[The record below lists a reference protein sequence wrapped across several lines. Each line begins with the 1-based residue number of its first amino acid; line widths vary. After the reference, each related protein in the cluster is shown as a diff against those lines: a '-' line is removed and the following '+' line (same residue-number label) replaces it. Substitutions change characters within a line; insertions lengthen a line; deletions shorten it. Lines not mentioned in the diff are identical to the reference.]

1 MAIEFSS
8 TDIYAVGVTGN
19 ANAHK
24 LCLPKLSS
32 FSFYGKNEKYALH
45 VSTPD
50 DHAPYFELVL
60 VILVND
66 YFSQN
71 LLQQLLKIVP
81 YKSIQDINLQ
91 SRPPNWFDSHS
102 IYNGMELIDSF
113 LPSVPDDHD
122 DHDTM
127 VCPSRSIDQ
136 VLTPSNPPG
145 DASELLF
152 SYPFCF
158 NKSRFNLCI
167 DEKTIDPSWS
177 LLKFHTKKPG
187 ISGSDLPEFDR
198 QLHRNKVTV
207 LPADL
212 IQLLPPTGWM
222 STNLLDLYMRA
233 LEINCN
239 GKVISVSSSFYE
251 QLLQHTPKF
260 CYDSLEKELDLRND
274 LSNAVLILIPFR
286 CGPNHP
292 WQLLVTTNIAVIE
305 QKVTK
310 LREYGSVQD
319 EHDRCLSQ
327 IESYKSNSGQQLIR
341 HLIFG
346 QCSDHSK
353 IKIKIWPLIEKW
365 NSVLIQYCN
374 REALSCQPT
383 LPSVLNDIVSVSM
396 MEVPTPTQYRPCESG
411 AYICLVANAL
421 ISWAHGNNFSIK
433 RSFVTESKSEQ
444 ENLRR
449 HGRRGRRGGRGLG
462 FVYFESSITD
472 ESFNN
477 HRLFQDDKTRHFC
490 KQFRIDLIHLV
501 ILISKISAIIPSSLM
516 VPLICKD
523 DKWFPIAVFH
533 QVAADKA
540 ETSSGP
546 DSFVHLSFG
555 FAHRKSGFMS
565 RKFPVSWSGRVHPSA
580 LEYSKHANDYDIH
593 RCANLNY
600 HYSSR
605 NIPGF
610 SLSLNIIGF
619 KVCIPDN
626 AGKPQKGTV
635 VSIKIKQQ
643 EDEIY
648 DPFSIIANDDWLN
661 KFYFDVLYL
670 DDSDH
675 FEDKPLSTHPLYDFT
690 RFWLLEQLSQK
701 YKPGTRVRLSPSTL
715 PARMGEIVESKFLSD
730 PQSCTLPKL
739 STDLGGRISVNFSGD
754 TSATLATFNRREID
768 HMLCLQRAHDERTA
782 NDDDDDDDDD
792 DVSQC
797 SLDSYLGPGGFDYE
811 VFHLM
816 DADQSFPTNEDLDHL
831 QTDAHNRYCHHR
843 RRLSALFNSKP
854 MLSRCL
860 KHQRKPPYPLLI
872 NDTIRINSTILAG
885 QIMVRVVGL
894 CPDDPQRMVVVNS
907 GSNCANITPT
917 TPDTRIS
924 VIRHPPYCSNCVIG
938 TYAFVKSGSESIVD
952 VNSGL
957 MNSINNDRRN
967 KVIDHAKLQKAF
979 EGCPPK

>member
-19 ANAHK
+19 ANTHK
-24 LCLPKLSS
+24 LWLPKLST
-32 FSFYGKNEKYALH
+32 FSCYGKNEKYALH
-45 VSTPD
+45 VSTPE
-50 DHAPYFELVL
+50 DHVPYFELVL
-60 VILVND
+60 VIRVND
-66 YFSQN
+66 YFSEN

-91 SRPPNWFDSHS
+91 SRPPNWCDNHS
-102 IYNGMELIDSF
+102 IYNGLESIDSF
-113 LPSVPDDHD
+113 LPSVPNDHD
-122 DHDTM
+122 DHDKM
-127 VCPSRSIDQ
+127 VCLSRFIDQ
-136 VLTPSNPPG
+136 LLTPSNPPG

-152 SYPFCF
+152 SYPCI
-158 NKSRFNLCI
+158 NKKRFNLLI
-167 DEKTIDPSWS
+167 DNEMIDPSWS

-212 IQLLPPTGWM
+212 IQLLHPTGWM
-222 STNLLDLYMRA
+222 SRNLLDLYMRA
-233 LEINCN
+233 LEINYN
-239 GKVISVSSSFYE
+239 GKVISVSSSYYE
-251 QLLQHTPKF
+251 QLLQHPPKF
-260 CYDSLEKELDLRND
+260 CYDSLEKDHLDLCID
-274 LSNAVLILIPFR
+274 LSNAVLILMPFR

-310 LREYGSVQD
+310 LREYGSVQE

-327 IESYKSNSGQQLIR
+327 IESYKSNPGQQLIR

-346 QCSDHSK
+346 QCSDPSK
-353 IKIKIWPLIEKW
+353 IKIKPLIEKW

-383 LPSVLNDIVSVSM
+383 LSSVLNDIVSVSM

-411 AYICLVANAL
+411 AYICLFANTL
-421 ISWAHGNNFSIK
+421 ISWAQENNFSIK
-433 RSFVTESKSEQ
+433 RSSITDSKSEQ

-449 HGRRGRRGGRGLG
+449 CGRRGRGLG

-472 ESFNN
+472 ESFKNR
-477 HRLFQDDKTRHFC
+477 RLFQDDKTRHFC

-501 ILISKISAIIPSSLM
+501 ILISKTSAIFRNSLT
-516 VPLICKD
+516 VPLICKN

-533 QVAADKA
+533 QGAAGKV

-580 LEYSKHANDYDIH
+580 FEYSKHANDYDIH

-619 KVCIPDN
+619 KVRIPDT
-626 AGKPQKGTV
+626 AGKLKKGTV

-648 DPFSIIANDDWLN
+648 DPFSIIANDDWLK
-661 KFYFDVLYL
+661 KFYFDVSYT
-670 DDSDH
+670 DDSDLS
-675 FEDKPLSTHPLYDFT
+675 EDKPLSTHPLHEFT

-701 YKPGTRVRLSPSTL
+701 YRPGTPVRLLPSTR
-715 PARMGEIVESKFLSD
+715 PARTGVIVEPEFLSD
-730 PQSCTLPKL
+730 PQSCTLAKL
-739 STDLGGRISVNFSGD
+739 SSDLGGRIRISVNLFGD
-754 TSATLATFNRREID
+754 TSATLATFDRREID
-768 HMLCLQRAHDERTA
+768 RMLILQRTHDERTA
-782 NDDDDDDDDD
+782 HDKRTVNDDDDDGDDDD
-792 DVSQC
+792 DNNEDRYLDYIEHVYEAMSNLRKYRNIFLFHKLWIKPLERVSLRNVRGRVC
-797 SLDSYLGPGGFDYE
+797 EGFDM
-811 VFHLM
+811 H
-816 DADQSFPTNEDLDHL
+816 DNKDRPK
-831 QTDAHNRYCHHR
+831 
-843 RRLSALFNSKP
+843 LS
-854 MLSRCL
+854 
-860 KHQRKPPYPLLI
+860 QDVLI
-872 NDTIRINSTILAG
+872 K
-885 QIMVRVVGL
+885 
-894 CPDDPQRMVVVNS
+894 
-907 GSNCANITPT
+907 
-917 TPDTRIS
+917 
-924 VIRHPPYCSNCVIG
+924 
-938 TYAFVKSGSESIVD
+938 FV
-952 VNSGL
+952 L
-957 MNSINNDRRN
+957 
-967 KVIDHAKLQKAF
+967 
-979 EGCPPK
+979 